1 MDVNIKEK
9 KKMGKF
15 LKMQLHM
22 PLKFIVIKIK
32 FIAVSGLIK
41 EMKND
46 HKVILCNTF

>member
-22 PLKFIVIKIK
+22 PLKFIVR
-32 FIAVSGLIK
+32 VSGLIK